1 MSQKRP
7 IRNPASFIKTANL
20 SLKPLCPNHDDPASA
35 LPSSSVF
42 ALWIQVPESPASPK
56 PA

>member
-35 LPSSSVF
+35 LSSSSVF